1 MKKRIVS
8 LLCAGALI
16 LGLTGCTIS
25 STPTSVGSI
34 GDVDISAGMYL
45 LSQYQGYFSAL
56 EAARKQTPE
65 EGEELPDYSSMSV
78 KEFMKETITVDGEE
92 VSAADKLAAD
102 TLKNVQYYAAVNTA
116 FSALNGEL
124 TEQQIQ
130 TADANAKSVW
140 DANPDLYKKNGFS
153 LATVQEYQYT
163 LAKADALLDM
173 VYGENGT
180 NAVSEEDLQAHLSS
194 DLWYMHTANV
204 PLYNAETF
212 QTTEENTAKATEM
225 ASSLLELYEAD
236 SANTGNLYE
245 LFRNKMIEGLPPIY
259 DATGNPFAPENAIG
273 TDLLDETMLTS
284 YFSEESAQ
292 KIRDMKFQ
300 DAVMVADSGFAIEF
314 FQRVD
319 PVATG
324 EWPAIRDQAMAMVYG
339 RQLQDELTEYGT
351 TLENGLDSAATRK
364 LPAGKIVPAMDN
376 GAQH

>member
-8 LLCAGALI
+8 LLCAAALM

-25 STPTSVGSI
+25 STPTSVGTI
-34 GDVDISAGMYL
+34 GDVEIPAGMYL

-56 EAARKQTPE
+56 ESARQQTPA
-65 EGEELPDYSSMSV
+65 EGETLPDYSSMSV

-92 VSAADKLAAD
+92 VSAADQLAAE

-116 FSALNGEL
+116 FTALNGEL
-124 TEQQIQ
+124 TKEQIAS
-130 TADANAKSVW
+130 ADANAKSIW
-140 DANPDLYKKNGFS
+140 DANPELYKKNGFS

-163 LAKADALLDM
+163 LAKADALLEM

-180 NAVSEEDLQAHLSS
+180 NPVSEEELQAHLSD

-212 QTTEENTAKATEM
+212 QTTEENTAKASEM
-225 ASSLLELYEAD
+225 ASALLELYQAD
-236 SANTGNLYE
+236 SAESKDLYG
-245 LFRNKMIEGLPPIY
+245 LFREEMIQGLPPIY
-259 DATGNPFAPENAIG
+259 DATGNPFAPETAIG

-292 KIRDMKFQ
+292 KIRDMEFQ
-300 DAVMVADSGFAIEF
+300 DVVMLDDSGFAIEF

-324 EWPAIRDQAMAMVYG
+324 EWVVIRDQAMAMVYG
-339 RQLQDELTEYGT
+339 RQLQDELAEYGAS
-351 TLENGLDSAATRK
+351 LENGLDSAAANK
-364 LPAGKIVPAMDN
+364 LPAGKIVPAVD
-376 GAQH
+376 Q